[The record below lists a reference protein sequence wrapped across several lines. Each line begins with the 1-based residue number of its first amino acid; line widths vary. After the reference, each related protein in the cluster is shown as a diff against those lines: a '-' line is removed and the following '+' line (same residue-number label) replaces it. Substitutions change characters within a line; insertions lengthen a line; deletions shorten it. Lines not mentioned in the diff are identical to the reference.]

1 MDLTVWSQLALICI
15 LGAVSPGPS
24 LAVILKHSIKG
35 GRFQGFLAGI
45 GHGLGMTFYALI
57 AVIGLVTFF
66 EKIPYFFPIA
76 QIIGALFLIFLGT
89 KMIISFIVKKNTKN
103 KKEEKF
109 SQKQGFLEGFLIVFL
124 NPKIAAWT
132 FALFS
137 QFVKPYATISEQI
150 ILIFTVGGIDAFW
163 YCIVATI
170 TSTKIMVSRLK
181 NYGNVVDLTIG
192 VILILLALKMILE
205 VS

>member
-1 MDLTVWSQLALICI
+1 MDLTVWSQLTLICI

-45 GHGLGMTFYALI
+45 GHGLGMTFYAFI

-66 EKIPYFFPIA
+66 EEIPYFFPIT

-89 KMIISFIVKKNTKN
+89 KMIISFLDIKNTKN
-103 KKEEKF
+103 NKEEKI

-137 QFVKPYATISEQI
+137 QFVKPYATIFEQI
-150 ILIFTVGGIDAFW
+150 ILISTVGVIDAFW
-163 YCIVATI
+163 YCLVATI
-170 TSTKIMVSRLK
+170 SSSKMMVSRLQ

-192 VILILLALKMILE
+192 VILILLALRMIIE